1 MASGAPDPG
10 SSGGAGRLARR
21 LAFSL
26 FAGSALVFLI
36 LEHRAHLLGAWPL
49 LFLFFC
55 VGAHFLMHRGHSGG
69 GGHGT

>member
-1 MASGAPDPG
+1 VNHEHGGSAP
-10 SSGGAGRLARR
+10 ARR
-21 LAFSL
+21 TGRSPLRVAFGV

-69 GGHGT
+69 GGHGH